1 MSEPQVLPE
10 AEPMSADGGP
20 AGVLVLHGFTGNPSS
35 MRGIAEACAAAGHAV
50 GAAHVAHLGLHPGRQ
65 PALVGGQV
73 RRRRGG
79 RDPHQVEAQVAG
91 RLLQLISFK

>member
-35 MRGIAEACAAAGHAV
+35 MRGIGI
-50 GAAHVAHLGLHPGRQ
+50 GD
-65 PALVGGQV
+65 QV
-73 RRRRGG
+73 RSK
-79 RDPHQVEAQVAG
+79 AAFT
-91 RLLQLISFK
+91 SA